1 MKKML
6 FLLIIPLLN
15 CSSSPLDIPKIEAQ
29 IQDILDQQKKTWDEE
44 DLAGFMDFYWKS
56 ENLTFQSGG
65 NRLLGWEA
73 LHSRY
78 ETTYSGEN
86 RGSLD
91 FTDISINV
99 LSEDVAYVLGR
110 WNLAFKDS
118 TQGGLFT
125 IIFKQMPEGWMIIH
139 DHTSQNQ

>member
-6 FLLIIPLLN
+6 FLLIIPLLQ
-15 CSSSPLDIPKIEAQ
+15 CSSSPLEIPKIQAQ
-29 IQDILDQQKKTWDEE
+29 IQDILGQQKKAWDAE

-78 ETTYSGEN
+78 KTTYSGKK
-86 RGSLD
+86 RGTLD

-99 LSEDVAYVLGR
+99 LSENVAYVLGR
-110 WNLAFKDS
+110 WELEFKDS
-118 TQGGLFT
+118 SRGGLFT
-125 IIFKQMPEGWMIIH
+125 IIFKRMASGWKIIH
-139 DHTSQNQ
+139 DHTS